1 MAVFIKLRKDSMS
14 ANKAHHKYYAHM
26 VSTGEVGTEELAEAI
41 QENTTFKR
49 GEVRGIIDEL
59 VSEMKRQLSR
69 GQTVCLDGFGRFHL
83 SVQSTPAERPQ
94 SFSIKKN
101 VRSVKCNFVPAGYRD
116 SQDNRLRKTFL
127 AETDVKM
134 QPKYKKEKA

>member
-83 SVQSTPAERPQ
+83 SVESEGVDNPKD
-94 SFSIKKN
+94 FNIGKNIK
-101 VRSVKCNFVPAGYRD
+101 RVKCKFHPAGSRQGVKNGKVTQLFGD
-116 SQDNRLRKTFL
+116 GV
-127 AETDVKM
+127 DVKWF
-134 QPKYKKEKA
+134 PED

>member
-59 VSEMKRQLSR
+59 VSEMKR
-69 GQTVCLDGFGRFHL
+69 HL
-83 SVQSTPAERPQ
+83 SVESEGVDDPKD
-94 SFSIKKN
+94 FNIGKNIK
-101 VRSVKCNFVPAGYRD
+101 RVKCKFHPAGSRQGVKNGKVTQLFGD
-116 SQDNRLRKTFL
+116 GV
-127 AETDVKM
+127 DVKWF
-134 QPKYKKEKA
+134 PED